1 MCEANEEI
9 AFAEFER
16 GGGLSSGFRSGHEES
31 PQGLWQSTNAGKDF
45 LFKETRDEPIQLGF
59 AELTEGFLRHR
70 HGDAISFL
78 SGVQLVG
85 EWQREAGDLQAFGKQ
100 VCVLFALRFVRELI
114 DVELEQLWDASVRA
128 LVPATE
134 SIAIDAFIG
143 DAGCVEIKQ
152 HFIAGQE
159 VVGAS
164 ASLEFLQLSENFAIM
179 FQEGEF
185 VCPATS
191 RGGTSWSCLPPWA
204 PARHRG

>member
-1 MCEANEEI
+1 
-9 AFAEFER
+9 
-16 GGGLSSGFRSGHEES
+16 L
-31 PQGLWQSTNAGKDF
+31 P
-45 LFKETRDEPIQLGF
+45 
-59 AELTEGFLRHR
+59 
-70 HGDAISFL
+70 
-78 SGVQLVG
+78 
-85 EWQREAGDLQAFGKQ
+85 
-100 VCVLFALRFVRELI
+100 LRFVRELI

-152 HFIAGQE
+152 HVIAGQQ

-164 ASLEFLQLSENFAIM
+164 ASLEFLQLSEDFAIV

-185 VCPATS
+185 AAPSHVAGRGVLERPAAL
-191 RGGTSWSCLPPWA
+191 GA